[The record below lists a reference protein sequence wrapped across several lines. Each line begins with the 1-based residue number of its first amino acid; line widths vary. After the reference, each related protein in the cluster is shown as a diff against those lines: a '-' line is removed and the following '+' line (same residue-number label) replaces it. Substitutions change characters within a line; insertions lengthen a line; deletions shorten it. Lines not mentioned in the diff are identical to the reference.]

1 MTADKQYCALCGAAL
16 TRENGWK
23 MPEALGGKYVPYCD
37 RCQERL
43 YRHLAG
49 TAGYKLSMFLCA
61 AAFQV
66 PYRPDIL
73 PETKQYAKEKGV
85 WGGYLAAL
93 RAAGYHDRDGKP
105 SNFRDG
111 LTDITKAF
119 DGEYE
124 ALEVDDA
131 MLSDEEYRAGH
142 LAQVQDW
149 GTGPEDRPYTQEDY
163 DTLDGF
169 YHALVENRVNVSSQA
184 ELAIKN
190 ISVMRLE
197 QRKCLY
203 SGDFAKAKQLED
215 IINKEMESEQLRKK
229 DELPQDRVRMD
240 DIVLAVER
248 AGLHIND
255 YEELKRELCQYMFHS
270 PYGYTRDAADQML
283 LLIRNA
289 TAWNE
294 GQMELDRLPDEFAV
308 KDTLGEFAKEQ
319 DETEKKLYKDLQLA
333 PLHMGD

>member
-1 MTADKQYCALCGAAL
+1 
-16 TRENGWK
+16 
-23 MPEALGGKYVPYCD
+23 
-37 RCQERL
+37 
-43 YRHLAG
+43 
-49 TAGYKLSMFLCA
+49 
-61 AAFQV
+61 
-66 PYRPDIL
+66 
-73 PETKQYAKEKGV
+73 
-85 WGGYLAAL
+85 
-93 RAAGYHDRDGKP
+93 
-105 SNFRDG
+105 
-111 LTDITKAF
+111 
-119 DGEYE
+119 
-124 ALEVDDA
+124 
-131 MLSDEEYRAGH
+131 
-142 LAQVQDW
+142 
-149 GTGPEDRPYTQEDY
+149 
-163 DTLDGF
+163 
-169 YHALVENRVNVSSQA
+169 
-184 ELAIKN
+184 
-190 ISVMRLE
+190 
-197 QRKCLY
+197 
-203 SGDFAKAKQLED
+203 
-215 IINKEMESEQLRKK
+215 MESEQLRKK